1 MNVAVF
7 SSHIL
12 LASHYETELEIIINH
27 QKAGDSIV
35 QIVCNKDLPACD
47 TNPFSLPEACERCV
61 SKRENG
67 LLQLGFDIPSI
78 NFLNLTLQDKQR
90 IRQANKK
97 YETIVE
103 LQKLVVDNY
112 EVGFAISS
120 SLISYYRNA
129 NPILDQKLVERYII
143 GCLGVY
149 FSLINYLK
157 THPTD
162 VVYAF
167 NGRLSHTKAVLQA
180 CKAVGVLC
188 RLHERGNSLN
198 YYSIFENTS
207 IHDLKNT
214 QRLMDETWKNA
225 PQETKSERAI
235 KWFTTRLGGKM
246 ENWYS
251 FLENQVNELPAE
263 WDASKNNIVL
273 CTSSEDEFASL
284 GEEWKNHL
292 YKSQN
297 DGIFKIIK
305 SLKSINNVH
314 LYIRIHPHLAKVDNQ
329 DLRKLTEAKGDN
341 LTIIPA
347 QSHLSTYM
355 LVKHSSK
362 VVTFGST
369 IGMEATF
376 LGKPSILAGKSFYFG
391 MNGTYDPRDHDEL
404 IALLLV
410 DLVPKPLEIALKF
423 GYFFGTFGIPFE
435 HYKPED
441 FGRGKI
447 KGVNIDSTQGIKY
460 KTIKWLFHNKLF
472 SAFSE
477 NLRFKIRERKMK
489 RYLS

>member
-1 MNVAVF
+1 MKVAVF
-7 SSHIL
+7 SSHLL

-35 QIVCNKDLPACD
+35 QIVCNKFLPACD
-47 TNPFSLPEACERCV
+47 TNPFNLPEACERCV

-67 LLQLGFDIPSI
+67 ISQLGLNIESV
-78 NFLNLTLQDKQR
+78 NFFNLTTKDKQR
-90 IRQANKK
+90 INQVAKEF
-97 YETIVE
+97 ETIAE
-103 LQKLVVDNY
+103 LQQLIVDNF

-120 SLISYYRNA
+120 SLISYHRNA
-129 NPILDQKLVERYII
+129 NPDLDKKLVQRYIV

-149 FSLINYLK
+149 FSMINYLK
-157 THPTD
+157 EHPTD

-180 CKAVGVLC
+180 CKAMGVLC

-214 QRLMDETWKNA
+214 QRLMNDMWENA
-225 PQETKSERAI
+225 PAETKVERAV
-235 KWFTTRLGGKM
+235 KWFTTRIGGKM

-251 FLENQVNELPAE
+251 FLENQVHELPTE
-263 WDASKNNIVL
+263 WDSSMNNIVL

-297 DGIFKIIK
+297 DGIFKIIE
-305 SLKSINNVH
+305 SVKSIDNLH
-314 LYIRIHPHLAKVDNQ
+314 LYVRIHPHLAKVDNQ
-329 DLRKLTEAKGDN
+329 ELRKLTQVKGIN

-347 QSHLSTYM
+347 QSKISTYM
-355 LVKHSSK
+355 LVQHASK

-376 LGKPSILAGKSFYFG
+376 LEKPSILAGMSFYFG
-391 MNGTYDPRDHDEL
+391 MNGTYDPKSHEEL
-404 IALLLV
+404 ITLLTS
-410 DLVPKPLEIALKF
+410 DLEPKPLEVALKF
-423 GYFFGTFGIPFE
+423 GYFFGTFGVPFE

-441 FGRGKI
+441 FGKGKMNGEAI
-447 KGVNIDSTQGIKY
+447 EPSLGIKY
-460 KTIKWLFHNKLF
+460 KAIKWIFHNKYF

-477 NLRFKIRERKMK
+477 KLRLNIREKNMK
-489 RYLS
+489 RYLP